1 MTAMQDI
8 MKTAITAGNFKTLIR
23 LVQKAAFTNTLTVNG
38 PLTVFAP
45 SDESFAK
52 LPQEKIELLLKD
64 KDRLMTVL
72 KSHVHT
78 GKIPSSS
85 FSKLK
90 KIKMMNGKELAVDT
104 TKGIR
109 IDTAKVTKPDIEC
122 TNGIIH
128 VIDSVIQLK

>member
-1 MTAMQDI
+1 MQDI

-23 LVQKAAFTNTLTVNG
+23 LIQKAAFANTLNAHG
-38 PLTVFAP
+38 QFTVFAP
-45 SDESFAK
+45 TDESFAK
-52 LPQEKIELLLKD
+52 YPQEKIELLLKD

-78 GKIPSSS
+78 GKVPSSS
-85 FSKLK
+85 LLKLK
-90 KIKMMNGKELAVDT
+90 KIKMMNGKELTVDT

-122 TNGIIH
+122 TNGVIH